1 MSVLKYSEPRE
12 WELLRSSHDMVW
24 PGRSFIAASDRATI
38 AGIRVRIGI
47 IESPAFMTVTYVI
60 DEHGQNKSH
69 FVGYIPDLI
78 HLLQARMKF
87 IPVLDLARPE
97 QSYSNLIQA
106 VVRGDY
112 DFVVSD
118 MTVTSAR
125 RSLVTFSTSIFDN
138 SLRLIIRKP
147 KIDQVA
153 LLSHL
158 GPFSLRLWMVILA
171 TTICTSVLLCLVE
184 RHHNE
189 TLRHRSML
197 SIEAMSLWYSVGNI
211 MGYGADFH
219 VTTISGRMSTVA
231 LYILSLVLVASYTA
245 NLASNLTAFKA
256 KYIIKSIDEM
266 KQGKLPH
273 NRIGVR
279 VNSVAEDFFLRE
291 IAGGSRKYYRLHSRQ
306 ELLKGLLNGDIDV
319 SFMDS
324 GRGEYLTNSIY
335 CNLTLIGPSFD
346 ANTFGI
352 VFPKNWLY
360 IDDFDINILALRE
373 SGELD
378 KLRRRW
384 FGINYCEVAQ
394 EKPNAMG
401 VDSMFGLLLTVG
413 SIVFVAI
420 LTLAWTKTMAIRNS
434 LQTIQGRG

>member
-1 MSVLKYSEPRE
+1 
-12 WELLRSSHDMVW
+12 
-24 PGRSFIAASDRATI
+24 
-38 AGIRVRIGI
+38 
-47 IESPAFMTVTYVI
+47 
-60 DEHGQNKSH
+60 
-69 FVGYIPDLI
+69 
-78 HLLQARMKF
+78 MKF
-87 IPVLDLARPE
+87 IPVLDMARPD
-97 QSYSNLIQA
+97 QSYSNLIHA

-112 DFVVSD
+112 DIVVSD

-125 RSLVTFSTSIFDN
+125 RRLATFSTSIFDN
-138 SLRLIIRKP
+138 ALRLIVRKP

-158 GPFSLRLWMVILA
+158 GPFSLRLWMLILA
-171 TTICTSVLLCLVE
+171 TTICTSVLVCLVE

-197 SIEAMSLWYSVGNI
+197 SMEAMSLWYSIGNI
-211 MGYGADFH
+211 MGYGVDFH
-219 VTTISGRMSTVA
+219 VTTISGRILTVA

-245 NLASNLTAFKA
+245 NLASNLTTFKA
-256 KYIIKSIDEM
+256 EYIIKSIDEM

-279 VNSVAEDFFLRE
+279 MNSVVDDFFVRE
-291 IAGGSRKYYRLHSRQ
+291 ISGGSRNYHRLHSLQ

-324 GRGEYLTNSIY
+324 GRGEYLTSSVY

-346 ANTFGI
+346 ASTFGI

-360 IDDFDINILALRE
+360 IDEFDINVLALRE

-378 KLRRRW
+378 KLRKRW
-384 FGINYCEVAQ
+384 FGIHDCEATA
-394 EKPNAMG
+394 EMPKAMG
-401 VDSMFGLLLTVG
+401 LDSMSGLFLTVG
-413 SIVFVAI
+413 IVVFVAI
-420 LTLAWTKTMAIRNS
+420 LTQAWTKRMTIRNS
-434 LQTIQGRG
+434 LQAFQGRG